1 MVASVPKASAFQN
14 EPSMKTKQH
23 YQYDIIVSS
32 SAATEIRDRMEAGSQ
47 ELTERDQPY
56 AKDRI
61 IVRQMQVPGNPLTE
75 QLPMISFPRLSILS
89 L

>member
-1 MVASVPKASAFQN
+1 
-14 EPSMKTKQH
+14 
-23 YQYDIIVSS
+23 
-32 SAATEIRDRMEAGSQ
+32 MEAGSQ

-75 QLPMISFPRLSILS
+75 QLPMITFPRLSILS